1 MMNSKAAIGAWTLA
15 LCGLAGACGGGGG
28 GGGGGVLTT
37 LSTNLP
43 SGTVVHA
50 GMALEFTVTS
60 THETAHSV
68 RLNLLNPPPGCVVDS
83 SSTSGSTVAHVRW
96 LVPNAIGGLRRLQ
109 FKATDDTDPSRTL
122 SLPVDVR
129 IDGSSKNI
137 LVQFGDV
144 TGDGILDTIGVATH
158 ADLPGITDGGAIY
171 VWFGSASPTGVPD
184 ATLTIPG
191 ATAADQ
197 LCRTP
202 GSQGIQLGDVTGDGV
217 LDILA
222 IAPLADIGGV
232 SDAGAIFVWKG
243 GATLTGTPAP
253 DATLMV
259 PGAVAGD
266 GLGQLDNSQPF
277 QLVDLDHDGLLDV
290 ISGSSHADIGAAV
303 DAGAIYVWISGP
315 GMSGSVAPTAS
326 LTVPGAQTGDLL
338 GSSSGEGVQFAD
350 VTGDGMTDVIAGS
363 PTADVAG
370 VINAGAV
377 YVWSGASLNGAPLA
391 TLSIPGALA
400 NDSLSQ
406 ATGRAIQIADVTGD
420 GKLDIVVA
428 ANVADVG
435 GIVDA
440 GAIYAWAGGATL
452 TGTPA
457 PLATLVA
464 TAAHNN
470 DRLADINGDGFHLA
484 DVTGDGVLDVIAGS
498 DTTDVGAV
506 TDAGAILV
514 WKGGPTLTGVQ
525 TELATL
531 TVAGAVATDRLGN
544 TTGEGIQIA
553 DVTGDGIL
561 DVVSTSFLADVGGV
575 VDAGAVYVW
584 KGGATLT
591 GAVSAFATLTVPG
604 AVAGDRLGQGLGQQG
619 IQLADVT
626 GDGVLDVI
634 GAAAN
639 ADVAGVVDVGAVYV
653 WKGGSTLT
661 GTPPLFSRLEVPGA
675 IAGDR
680 LGAAGVQ
687 GILFGDVTHDGQI
700 DVVVGTVF
708 ADVAGIVDAGAI
720 YVWNGGGALGGTP
733 APLATLTV
741 PGASTTDKL
750 GIGTPGLQLVDVT
763 GDGQLDLV
771 AGSSL
776 VDLGGLVDVGAVY
789 AWAGGASLTGSV
801 SPGATLTVT
810 GAVGGDGLGNAS
822 GQGLHFADITGDGV
836 LDIVTGSQAADVG
849 IIMDAGA
856 IDLWSGGAGLT
867 GSLAPLSR
875 MSVAGA
881 VDGDGL
887 GS

>member
-1 MMNSKAAIGAWTLA
+1 MMNSKAAIRAWALA
-15 LCGLAGACGGGGG
+15 LCSLAGACGGG

-37 LSTNLP
+37 LSTDLP
-43 SGTVVHA
+43 SGTVVRA
-50 GMALEFTVTS
+50 GMVLEFTVTS
-60 THETAHSV
+60 THETTHSV
-68 RLNLLNPPPGCVVDS
+68 RLNLLNPPSGCVVET
-83 SSTSGSTVAHVRW
+83 SSTSGSNVARVRW
-96 LVPNAIGGLRRLQ
+96 LVPSAIGGLRQLQ

-122 SLPVDVR
+122 ALAVDIR

-144 TGDGILDTIGVATH
+144 TGDGILDTVGVATR
-158 ADLPGITDGGAIY
+158 ADVAGVADGGAIY

-184 ATLTIPG
+184 ATLSIPG
-191 ATAADQ
+191 VTAADQ

-202 GSQGIQLGDVTGDGV
+202 ASQGIQLGDVTGDGV
-217 LDILA
+217 LDIIA
-222 IAPLADIGGV
+222 IAPLADVGGV
-232 SDAGAIFVWKG
+232 SDAGALFVWKG

-253 DATLMV
+253 DATLSV

-266 GLGQLDNSQPF
+266 GLGLLDNSQPF
-277 QLVDLDHDGLLDV
+277 QLVDLDDDGLLDV
-290 ISGSSHADIGAAV
+290 VSGSSHVDIGPAV
-303 DAGAIYVWISGP
+303 DAGAIYVWMAGP
-315 GMSGSVAPTAS
+315 GMSGSVDPSAS
-326 LTVPGAQTGDLL
+326 LAVPGTQTNDLL

-350 VTGDGMTDVIAGS
+350 VTGDGLIDVIAGS

-377 YVWSGASLNGAPLA
+377 YVWSGSSLNGAPLA
-391 TLSIPGALA
+391 TLSIPGALM
-400 NDSLSQ
+400 NDNLSQ

-420 GKLDIVVA
+420 GELDVVVA
-428 ANVADVG
+428 ANVADAPG
-435 GIVDA
+435 FVDA
-440 GAIYAWAGGATL
+440 GALYAWAGGATL

-457 PLATLVA
+457 PVATLVA
-464 TAAHNN
+464 IGPHTN
-470 DRLADINGDGFHLA
+470 DRLADITGDGFRLA
-484 DVTGDGVLDVIAGS
+484 DVTGDGRLDVIAGS
-498 DTTDVGAV
+498 DTTDVGGV
-506 TDAGAILV
+506 TDAGAMFV

-531 TVAGAVATDRLGN
+531 TLAGAVAADRLGN
-544 TTGEGIQIA
+544 TTGEGLQIV

-591 GAVSAFATLTVPG
+591 GALTAFATLTVPG
-604 AVAGDRLGQGLGQQG
+604 AIAGDRLGQGLGQQG

-626 GDGVLDVI
+626 GDGVPDVI

-653 WKGGSTLT
+653 WQGGSTLT
-661 GTPPLFSRLEVPGA
+661 GTPALYSRLEAPGA

-680 LGAAGVQ
+680 LGAAGAQ
-687 GILFGDVTHDGQI
+687 GILFGDVTHDGLV

-708 ADVAGIVDAGAI
+708 ADVAGVVDAGVI
-720 YVWNGGGALGGTP
+720 YVWNGGAALGGAP
-733 APLATLTV
+733 APLATLSV
-741 PGASTTDKL
+741 PGAVAMDKL

-763 GDGQLDLV
+763 GDGRLDVL

-776 VDLGGLVDVGAVY
+776 VDLGGLTDIGAVY
-789 AWAGGASLTGSV
+789 LWAGGATLTGSV
-801 SPGATLTVT
+801 SPGATL
-810 GAVGGDGLGNAS
+810 AVPAAVAGDGLGNAS

-836 LDIVTGSQAADVG
+836 LDVVTGTQASDVG
-849 IIMDAGA
+849 IIMDAGS
-856 IDLWSGGAGLT
+856 IELWSGGAGLT
-867 GSLAPLSR
+867 GSPAPSSR
-875 MSVAGA
+875 MSVASA